1 MDGKG
6 LAKILPVI
14 VGIGF
19 CVVEAFK
26 LVFLMDSA
34 AAPDAATGHTQP
46 SLFAPEISTSWR
58 YITDTQIG
66 ILTVTTVA
74 ALVLAVVMFALQWWH
89 RAGGTGGPKAGST
102 AEPPAEPRIPRV
114 PQASSKHVTF
124 GRARRRANGSGQ
136 I

>member
-1 MDGKG
+1 MDGKR
-6 LAKILPVI
+6 LAKILPVM

-19 CVVEAFK
+19 CVVEALK

-34 AAPDAATGHTQP
+34 TAPDAATGHTQP

-66 ILTVTTVA
+66 ILTVTTIAV
-74 ALVLAVVMFALQWWH
+74 LVLAVVMFALQWRH
-89 RAGGTGGPKAGST
+89 RAAGTGGSKAGPS
-102 AEPPAEPRIPRV
+102 AEPRTSRA

-124 GRARRRANGSGQ
+124 GRARGRANGPGQ